1 MIAINIK
8 ARKDYIFLI
17 TYAAILILAVLNIG
31 TILQA
36 VGRFL
41 ALFTSL
47 FIGIAIAFIL
57 HKPCQY
63 IEKVLKERFLKNG
76 SPALIRGLAVLNTLL
91 LALLIIAILML
102 FIIPQLIESVRLFA
116 SNIESYL
123 ANTQSLLNQGANLLQ
138 LAHID
143 LSQLLDRLYAFF
155 NQLTGNLGGLLAGI
169 IGVTA
174 GVFGFLANLLLAMIF
189 AIYLLSG
196 REKILGNCRAVARA
210 YLPAE
215 VYDRALYVYRVT
227 VDCFDKYVYGQL
239 TEAFILGALTTIG
252 MIIFGFEY
260 PLMIGTLIGLTAL
273 VPIVGTYIGGLIAFL
288 VLLMVSP
295 PQALWFV
302 VFLVILQ
309 QLENNLIY
317 PRVVGD
323 SLGLPG
329 IWVLLAA
336 IVGGGLAGPLGILL
350 GVPVAAVLYK
360 LLKNDVYNRVE
371 EA

>member
-1 MIAINIK
+1 LISINTK
-8 ARKDYIFLI
+8 AKKDYMLLI
-17 TYAAILILAVLNIG
+17 TYAAILILVVLNIG

-47 FIGIAIAFIL
+47 FIGIAIAFVL

-63 IEKVLKERFLKNG
+63 IENVLRNRFLKKG
-76 SPALIRGLAVLNTLL
+76 SPGLIRGLAVLKTLF
-91 LALLIIAILML
+91 LALLIISILML

-123 ANTQSLLNQGANLLQ
+123 KNTQGLLNQGANLLQ
-138 LAHID
+138 IAHID
-143 LSQLLDRLYAFF
+143 LSALVDRLYSFL
-155 NQLTGNLGGLLAGI
+155 NQLTGDLGGLLAGI

-174 GVFGFLANLLLAMIF
+174 GVFSFFANLLLAVIF
-189 AIYLLSG
+189 SIYLLSG
-196 REKILGNCRAVARA
+196 REKILGNCRAVAQA
-210 YLPAE
+210 YLPAD
-215 VYDRALYVYRVT
+215 VYNKALYVYRVT
-227 VDCFDKYVYGQL
+227 VDSFDKYVYGQL
-239 TEAFILGALTTIG
+239 TEAVILGVLTFIG
-252 MIIFGFEY
+252 MVIFRFEY
-260 PLMIGTLIGLTAL
+260 PLMISTLIGITAL

-295 PQALWFV
+295 PQALYFV
-302 VFLVILQ
+302 AFLIILQ

-350 GVPVAAVLYK
+350 GVPVTTVLYK